1 MNESLVIKIP
11 SDRESYTQ
19 SIIFLVVLTFIV
31 LFAIFSQWKG
41 TVIDYVFILIF
52 GLTVFI
58 ILEEK
63 IGQFLKIDSV
73 EIRENLILTKKNNI
87 VKNSVESYNL
97 GLKIS
102 IGTDGL
108 LERSF
113 YDISNDNFRLICKY
127 KDKDINQVESDLL
140 LNKISEITGCMIE
153 LLLESTNGQVIPLSY
168 QNDTLKAYEGKMW
181 AEVKK
186 VVSRNTL

>member
-1 MNESLVIKIP
+1 MNESLIIKIP
-11 SDRESYTQ
+11 NDRESYVQ
-19 SIIFLVVLTFIV
+19 SIIFLVILTFIV
-31 LFAIFSQWKG
+31 LFAVFSQWKG
-41 TVIDYVFILIF
+41 TVLDYIFVLIF

-73 EIRENLILTKKNNI
+73 EISENFMLTKKNNI
-87 VKNSVESYNL
+87 VKNSVESYNI
-97 GLKIS
+97 GLKVS

-127 KDKDINQVESDLL
+127 KEKDIGQEKSDLL
-140 LNKISEITGCMIE
+140 LNKISEITGCIPE
-153 LLLESTNGQVIPLSY
+153 LLSNSTHGHVIPLCC
-168 QNDTLKAYEGKMW
+168 QNDTAKAYEGKMW

-186 VVSRNTL
+186 SSFS

>member
-153 LLLESTNGQVIPLSY
+153 LLSESTNGQVIPLSY

-186 VVSRNTL
+186 